1 MFQKESA
8 KMPRGNRRSWRKT
21 GRKGQKTEVTTL
33 SPENM
38 TTEVATPSP
47 ENIAAEVATLSPE
60 NIAAEVATL
69 SPENIAVEDAVL
81 MLENV
86 TLEEVTT
93 ELTWEQQQQLL
104 IAKETEEGNKPVSW
118 LTKLKDH

>member
-60 NIAAEVATL
+60 NIA
-69 SPENIAVEDAVL
+69 VEDAAL